1 MANPLFNP
9 ISQWIGSPAWKRNL
23 SIALVLVFSLI
34 GFGSLIYW
42 NSKPEYQVLFSNL
55 STEDAGEMVNKLK
68 EKKIPFQ
75 LSSNGTSILVA
86 REQVYDTR
94 LTLAAEGLPKG
105 GGVGFEVFDRSNLG
119 ATDFVQKLNYQR
131 ALQGELSRTIRQIK
145 EVEQARVHIVTPKES
160 LFLEDQKKPSASVL
174 IKTRSGMKLDA
185 AQVEGIVHL
194 VASAVEGLDSGNIT
208 MVDTSGKI
216 LFKRNESTLL
226 GQMTSHQLDY
236 QRNIEEGLKK
246 KAQSMLEEVL
256 GFNKAIARVSADI
269 DFQQVDI
276 TEERFDPNSVVRSE
290 QKNSEKSSMISN
302 ARAPAGGKAENPPVA
317 KTPEDKGNTAPE
329 EKGKAAPEAKA
340 RTAEPVPVQS
350 NHSERQNEVRNYEIS
365 RVNKRIKS
373 PVGILK
379 KISAAVIVD
388 GTYKEVA
395 DAKGKKGR
403 EYQARPPEEMKSI
416 EAMVKKAIGYDEGRG
431 DQVEVINMPFSW
443 SVAEEES
450 KAVAGEWWKE
460 YILISYKPLVS
471 LILAALFI
479 FFVVR
484 PLLRRRS
491 SQPQE
496 EGAYLPKTSLPPAL
510 PPDVSQQP
518 KPSDRKTQ
526 TVQLIQ
532 ENPSKA
538 VGIIKEWINEGK
550 DA

>member
-1 MANPLFNP
+1 MANPLLEP
-9 ISQWIGSPAWKRNL
+9 ISQWIGSPARKRNL
-23 SIALVLVFSLI
+23 SIALVLVLSLF

-68 EKKIPFQ
+68 EKRIPFQ

-94 LTLAAEGLPKG
+94 LALAAEGLPKG

-174 IKTRSGMKLDA
+174 IKTRSGMKLDPG
-185 AQVEGIVHL
+185 QVEGIVHL

-208 MVDTSGKI
+208 VVDTSGKV

-226 GQMTSHQLDY
+226 GQMTTHQLDY
-236 QRNIEEGLKK
+236 QRNIEENLRK
-246 KAQSMLEEVL
+246 KAQGMLEEVL

-290 QKNSEKSSMISN
+290 QKNTEKSSQVSN
-302 ARAPAGGKAENPPVA
+302 ARTAAGAKPETLPPAKALEEKA
-317 KTPEDKGNTAPE
+317 KTV
-329 EKGKAAPEAKA
+329 PEAKA
-340 RTAEPVPVQS
+340 RTVEPIPLQS
-350 NHSERQNEVRNYEIS
+350 NQSERQNEVRNYEIS

-373 PVGILK
+373 PVGIVK

-403 EYQARPPEEMKSI
+403 EYQARSPEEMKSL
-416 EAMVKKAIGYDEGRG
+416 EAMVKKAIGFDEARG
-431 DQVEVINMPFSW
+431 DQVEVINMPFTW
-443 SVAEEES
+443 SVAEEDS
-450 KAVAGEWWKE
+450 KPAAAEGWKE

-471 LILAALFI
+471 LVLAVLFI

-484 PLLRRRS
+484 PLLRRRGPL
-491 SQPQE
+491 PQDE
-496 EGAYLPKTSLPPAL
+496 TSYLPKPSLHPAL
-510 PPDVSQQP
+510 PPDSSPQA
-518 KPSDRKTQ
+518 KPLDLKSQ

-532 ENPSKA
+532 ENPSRA
-538 VGIIKEWINEGK
+538 VGIIKEWISEGK

>member
-1 MANPLFNP
+1 MANPLLEP
-9 ISQWIGSPAWKRNL
+9 ISQWIGSPARKRNL
-23 SIALVLVFSLI
+23 SIALVLVLSLF

-68 EKKIPFQ
+68 EKRIPFQ

-94 LTLAAEGLPKG
+94 LALAAEGLPKG

-174 IKTRSGMKLDA
+174 IKTRSGMKLDPG
-185 AQVEGIVHL
+185 QVEGIVHL

-208 MVDTSGKI
+208 VVDTSGKV

-226 GQMTSHQLDY
+226 GQMTTHQLDY
-236 QRNIEEGLKK
+236 QRNIEENLRK
-246 KAQSMLEEVL
+246 KAQGMLEEVL

-290 QKNSEKSSMISN
+290 QKNTEKSSQVSN
-302 ARAPAGGKAENPPVA
+302 ARTAAGAKPETLPPAK
-317 KTPEDKGNTAPE
+317 APE
-329 EKGKAAPEAKA
+329 EKGKTVLEAKA
-340 RTAEPVPVQS
+340 RTVEPIPLQS
-350 NHSERQNEVRNYEIS
+350 NQSERQNEVRNYEIS

-373 PVGILK
+373 PVGIVK

-403 EYQARPPEEMKSI
+403 EYQARSPEEMKSL
-416 EAMVKKAIGYDEGRG
+416 EAMVKKAIGFDEARG
-431 DQVEVINMPFSW
+431 DQVEVINMPFTW
-443 SVAEEES
+443 SMAEEDS
-450 KAVAGEWWKE
+450 KPAAAEGWKE

-471 LILAALFI
+471 LGLAVLFI

-484 PLLRRRS
+484 PLLRRRGPL
-491 SQPQE
+491 PQDE
-496 EGAYLPKTSLPPAL
+496 TSYLPKPSLHPAL
-510 PPDVSQQP
+510 PPDSSPQA
-518 KPSDRKTQ
+518 KPLDLKSQ

-532 ENPSKA
+532 ENPSRA
-538 VGIIKEWINEGK
+538 VGIIKEWISEGK